1 MKVYESKTLISA
13 MESRSN
19 EYKNL
24 REEFVNLQTAFQEI
38 ANLGDDFQGEGA
50 DNIKAFYKEHARNV
64 DEWLGMIDMQIAFFD
79 SIAGKLEEAGLSG
92 NTFVDTSYLE
102 NELEVA
108 YGKSN
113 EIVAGQKQAIK
124 TILEDI
130 KDIVP
135 LEVFSTLDF
144 KEHISNAKVI
154 KDNTVDKIHEMD
166 WKLKNEYE
174 KSELNQ
180 DYIKER
186 NKALLDA
193 TGKGRDAQPINFNA
207 KDYYDTK
214 AFKYKDEIHK
224 KTQEYLTIK
233 KEEAEKIA
241 AEKEIQRIEALKKK
255 LDNTID
261 NGEYIQIADEI
272 GYDNLTADQKVIYNL
287 AKFNKTGDDILT
299 GIGIGV
305 KDVVVDTATGIWD
318 TLTNPMETLKGI
330 ANTIMH
336 PVDTFNI
343 IKQGIED
350 SFERDVI
357 NGDAESRARWFTYAI
372 GMVGTSVVGTK
383 GVDKVGK
390 AAKAGK
396 VGQTTTKAVEASK
409 KYIHDKINK
418 LKNIQIHN
426 PLSPQVQFAGGAK
439 IPYHALNGE
448 NIKNKL
454 IHYIKRAS
462 DLNKNVIDTM
472 QKIGTEYIGKLKG
485 KNVTLKSVSEREI
498 TYTKR
503 NRDEFKTLRN
513 QFNSSVRK
521 NFLMNLTVDPK
532 KIDQLINAGLTK
544 ADIESMKKGLV
555 PDGYQV
561 HHKLPLDDGGT
572 NDFENLVLIKND
584 PYHKAL
590 TNAQRTLTK
599 GLKVGESAEIKWPM
613 PDGFIYPTTKD

>member
-1 MKVYESKTLISA
+1 MKIYEAKTLISS
-13 MESRSN
+13 MEARSD
-19 EYKNL
+19 EYKKT
-24 REEFVNLQTAFQEI
+24 REQFVNLKKAFQGI
-38 ANLGDDFQGEGA
+38 ADLENDFQGKGA
-50 DNIKAFYKEHARNV
+50 DNIKAFYREHARNV
-64 DEWLGMIDMQIAFFD
+64 NEWLGMIDMQIAFFD

-154 KDNTVDKIHEMD
+154 KDNTVDKIYEMD

-193 TGKGRDAQPINFNA
+193 TGKGKNAQPINFNA
-207 KDYYDTK
+207 KSYYDTK
-214 AFKYKDEIHK
+214 VFKYKDEIHK
-224 KTQEYLTIK
+224 KTQEYLTVK

-272 GYDNLTADQKVIYNL
+272 GYDNLTADQKIIYNL

-305 KDVVVDTATGIWD
+305 KDVVVDTATGVWD
-318 TLTNPMETLKGI
+318 TLTNPMETLRGI
-330 ANTIMH
+330 ANTIIH

-350 SFERDVI
+350 SFARDVI
-357 NGDAESRARWFTYAI
+357 NGDTESRARWFTYAI

-390 AAKAGK
+390 TAKAGRI
-396 VGQTTTKAVEASK
+396 GQTATKTVEASK
-409 KYIHDKINK
+409 KYIHDQINK

-426 PLSPQVQFAGGAK
+426 PFAPQVQFAGGAK

-454 IHYIKRAS
+454 IHYIKRTS

-521 NFLMNLTVDPK
+521 NFLMNLAVDSK
-532 KIDQLINAGLTK
+532 KVDQLINAGLTK
-544 ADIESMKKGLV
+544 ADIENMKKGLV

-599 GLKVGESAEIKWPM
+599 GLKVGESTEIKWPV